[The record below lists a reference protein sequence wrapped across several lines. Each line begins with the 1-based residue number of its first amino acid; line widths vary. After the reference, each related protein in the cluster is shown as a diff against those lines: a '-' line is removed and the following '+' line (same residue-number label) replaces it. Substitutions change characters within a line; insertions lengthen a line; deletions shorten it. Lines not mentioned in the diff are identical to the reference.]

1 MPAVQETVE
10 QVRRIDVDQY
20 KYGFETKI
28 ESEKAPKGLSED
40 TIRFISAKKNEPQ
53 WMLDWRLEAYRRWL
67 TMREP
72 TWARVDYPKI
82 DYQDAYYY
90 AAPKKFVAPK
100 SLADV
105 DPEILKTYEKLG
117 IPLKEQEILAGVRK
131 QGEPSQLD
139 EEAGGATL
147 GSGRVAVDA
156 VFDSVSV
163 ATTFKD
169 ELKKAG
175 VIFMPISEAIRE
187 HPELLKKYLGSV
199 VPVTDNFF
207 ATLNSAVFSDGSFV
221 YVPPGVRCP
230 MELST
235 YFRINERNTG
245 QFERTLIIADKGAY
259 VSYLEGCT
267 APMRDENQLH
277 AAVVELVALDDAEIK
292 YSTVQNWYPG
302 DAEGKGGIFNFVTKR
317 GDCRGDRS
325 KISWTQVETGS
336 AITWKYPSCILRGDN
351 SRGEFYSIAISNGR
365 QQVDSGTKMLH
376 LGKNTTSRIISKGI
390 AAGKSNNTYRGRVF
404 AHHKAANARNFTN
417 CDSLLIG
424 DQCGA
429 HTVPYIEAKNA
440 STMFEHE
447 ATTSKISEDMLFYCR
462 QRGMSAEEATALVV
476 NGFVKDVLQQ
486 LPMEFAVEAQKLIS
500 ISLEGSVG

>member
-1 MPAVQETVE
+1 MPAVQETIE
-10 QVRRIDVDQY
+10 RVRRIDVDQY
-20 KYGFETKI
+20 KYGFVTDI

-53 WMLDWRLEAYRRWL
+53 WMLEWRLDAYRRWL

-72 TWARVDYPKI
+72 HWARAEYGPI
-82 DYQDAYYY
+82 DYQDLYYY
-90 AAPKKFVAPK
+90 SAPKKKELA
-100 SLADV
+100 SLDEV
-105 DPEILKTYEKLG
+105 DPEILRTYEKLG
-117 IPLKEQEILAGVRK
+117 IPLREQEMLAGVVRPE
-131 QGEPSQLD
+131 GER
-139 EEAGGATL
+139 
-147 GSGRVAVDA
+147 RVAVDA

-163 ATTFKD
+163 ATTFQE

-175 VIFMPISEAIRE
+175 VIFMPISQALQE
-187 HPELLKKYLGSV
+187 HPELVRKYIGSV
-199 VPVTDNFF
+199 VPVSDNFF

-221 YVPPGVRCP
+221 YVPAGVRCP

-235 YFRINERNTG
+235 YFRINEKNTG
-245 QFERTLIIADKGAY
+245 QFERTLIIADKGSY

-277 AAVVELVALDDAEIK
+277 AAVVELVAHDDAEIK

-302 DAEGKGGIFNFVTKR
+302 DAQGRGGIYNFVTKR
-317 GDCRGDRS
+317 GDCRGRHS

-390 AAGKSNNTYRGRVF
+390 AAGHSNNTYRGLVM
-404 AHHKAANARNFTN
+404 AHRKAKGARNFTN

-424 DQCGA
+424 HDCGA

-447 ATTSKISEDMLFYCR
+447 ATTSKISEAQLFYCR
-462 QRGMSAEEATALVV
+462 QRGLSAEDAVAVIV

-486 LPMEFAVEAQKLIS
+486 LPMEFAVEAQKLIA

>member
-1 MPAVQETVE
+1 MPAVQETVD

-20 KYGFETKI
+20 KYGFETLI
-28 ESEKAPKGLSED
+28 ESDKAPKGLSED
-40 TIRFISAKKNEPQ
+40 TIRFISAKKSEPE
-53 WMLDWRLEAYRRWL
+53 WMLAWRLEAYRRWL
-67 TMREP
+67 TMSEP
-72 TWARVDYPKI
+72 SWARVDYPPI
-82 DYQDAYYY
+82 DYQDLYYY
-90 AAPKKFVAPK
+90 AAPKSKVAPK
-100 SLADV
+100 SLDEI
-105 DPEILKTYEKLG
+105 DPEILRTYEKLG
-117 IPLKEQEILAGVRK
+117 IPLREQEALAGVVR
-131 QGEPSQLD
+131 EP
-139 EEAGGATL
+139 
-147 GSGRVAVDA
+147 GSARIAVDA

-163 ATTFKD
+163 ATTFKE
-169 ELKKAG
+169 ELARAG
-175 VIFMPISEAIRE
+175 VIFCPISEALGS
-187 HPELLKKYLGSV
+187 HPELVKKYLGTV
-199 VPVTDNFF
+199 VPASDNFF
-207 ATLNSAVFSDGSFV
+207 ATLNSSVFSDGSFV

-235 YFRINERNTG
+235 YFRINEQKTG

-267 APMRDENQLH
+267 APRRDENQLH

-302 DAEGKGGIFNFVTKR
+302 DAEGRGGIFNFVTKR
-317 GDCRGDRS
+317 GDCRGRNA

-376 LGKNTTSRIISKGI
+376 LGRNTTSRIISKGI
-390 AAGKSNNTYRGRVF
+390 AAGHSQNTYRGLVTSHRR
-404 AHHKAANARNFTN
+404 ATGTRNFTN

-424 DQCGA
+424 PHCGA
-429 HTVPYIEAKNA
+429 HTVPYMEAKNS
-440 STMFEHE
+440 STVFEHE
-447 ATTSKISEDMLFYCR
+447 ATTSKISDEMLFYCR

>member
-10 QVRRIDVDQY
+10 RVKRIDVDQY
-20 KYGFETKI
+20 RYGFETLI
-28 ESEKAPKGLSED
+28 ESDKAPKGLSEE
-40 TIRFISAKKNEPQ
+40 TVKFISEKKNEPA
-53 WMLDWRLEAYRRWL
+53 WMLQWRLEAYRRWL
-67 TMREP
+67 TMTEP

-82 DYQDAYYY
+82 DFQDLYYY
-90 AAPKKFVAPK
+90 AAPKPK
-100 SLADV
+100 KTVTSLDEI

-117 IPLKEQEILAGVRK
+117 IPLREVAMLEGVEPKPGEEDPARRK
-131 QGEPSQLD
+131 I
-139 EEAGGATL
+139 
-147 GSGRVAVDA
+147 AVDA

-163 ATTFKD
+163 ATTFKA

-187 HPELLKKYLGSV
+187 HPELVQKYLGSV
-199 VPVTDNFF
+199 VPTSDNFY

-245 QFERTLIIADKGAY
+245 QFERTLIIADKGSY

-267 APMRDENQLH
+267 APQRDENQLH
-277 AAVVELVALDDAEIK
+277 AAVVELVAHDDAEIK

-302 DAEGKGGIFNFVTKR
+302 NSEGKGGIYNFVTKR

-351 SRGEFYSIAISNGR
+351 SSGEFYSIAISNGY
-365 QQVDSGTKMLH
+365 QQVDSGTKMIH
-376 LGKNTTSRIISKGI
+376 LGKNTSSRIISKGI
-390 AAGKSNNTYRGRVF
+390 AAGKSQNTYRGLVT
-404 AHHKAANARNFTN
+404 AHRKATGARNFTA

-424 DQCGA
+424 DKCGA
-429 HTVPYIEAKNA
+429 HTVPYIEAKNSSA
-440 STMFEHE
+440 TFEHE
-447 ATTSKISEDMLFYCR
+447 ATTSKISEDVLFYCI
-462 QRGMSAEEATALVV
+462 QRGLSQEEAVGLVV